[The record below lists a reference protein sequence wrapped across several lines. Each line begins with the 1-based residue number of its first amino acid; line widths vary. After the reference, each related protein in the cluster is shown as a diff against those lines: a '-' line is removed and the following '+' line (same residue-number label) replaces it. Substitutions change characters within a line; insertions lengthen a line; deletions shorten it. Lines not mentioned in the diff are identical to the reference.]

1 MVLESPIHSIDLVN
15 YLSFSRINQIF
26 GFSKRHESKYRTSFS
41 ALIEYENGTLGT
53 VNSSYLSPIRSE
65 KYSIHAKN
73 CSIFLDGI
81 NSGKIFYKSKIF
93 DMKIDHELS
102 STELQ
107 MRNYLESIFEGKE
120 FLGAKI
126 QDSLNIF
133 KITEKMFENTIS

>member
-1 MVLESPIHSIDLVN
+1 MVTSESILS
-15 YLSFSRINQIF
+15 YLIF
-26 GFSKRHESKYRTSFS
+26 RGGLI
-41 ALIEYENGTLGT
+41 ALIKWLKGQKPT
-53 VNSSYLSPIRSE
+53 
-65 KYSIHAKN
+65 
-73 CSIFLDGI
+73 
-81 NSGKIFYKSKIF
+81 KIF